1 MFIFLNLGTVFCEK
15 VLSVADL
22 KINVIPVSIC
32 LLKVKNK
39 NTKTRCEL
47 SIELNKL
54 QSCDNDAS
62 DVVLVLLLLTLNI
75 IYNLFCLYC

>member
-1 MFIFLNLGTVFCEK
+1 M
-15 VLSVADL
+15 ADL
-22 KINVIPVSIC
+22 KINIIPVGIY
-32 LLKVKNK
+32 LLKVNNK

-54 QSCDNDAS
+54 QSCDNDPR

-75 IYNLFCLYC
+75 IYTLFCLYC

>member
-1 MFIFLNLGTVFCEK
+1 M
-15 VLSVADL
+15 ADL

-32 LLKVKNK
+32 LLKVNNK

-54 QSCDNDAS
+54 QSCDSDAS

>member
-1 MFIFLNLGTVFCEK
+1 M
-15 VLSVADL
+15 ADL

-32 LLKVKNK
+32 LLKVNNK

-75 IYNLFCLYC
+75 IYNFFCLYF